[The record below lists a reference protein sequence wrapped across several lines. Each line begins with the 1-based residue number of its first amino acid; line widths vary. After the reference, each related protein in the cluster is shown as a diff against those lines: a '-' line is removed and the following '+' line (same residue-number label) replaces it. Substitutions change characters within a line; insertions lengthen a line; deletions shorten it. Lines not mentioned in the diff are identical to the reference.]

1 MTHCAGEFLLPVTM
15 TAESLEEVSG
25 VSELPAA
32 DSSDCLAE
40 LTMSER
46 GTGENR
52 R

>member
-1 MTHCAGEFLLPVTM
+1 MTHCAGEFLLPDAKA
-15 TAESLEEVSG
+15 AESVEEVSG

-32 DSSDCLAE
+32 ASSDCLAE